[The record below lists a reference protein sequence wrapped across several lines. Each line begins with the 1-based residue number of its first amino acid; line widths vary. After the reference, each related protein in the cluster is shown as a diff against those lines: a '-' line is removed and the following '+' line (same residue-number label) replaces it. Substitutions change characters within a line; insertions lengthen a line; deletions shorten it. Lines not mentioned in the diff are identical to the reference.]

1 VGFATLHNPTL
12 VGVVLFALVSL
23 TPAPAGSGD
32 LRLPEF
38 APLLTD
44 RPRPEPPGPLEL
56 LRRQGRLTATVRID
70 TYDERLQPHPV
81 IEEAAAILVDGLK
94 PWAAG
99 VYLTSLSR
107 APDEQRELMRK
118 RPYRF
123 WAIER
128 SKHLMGGFAA
138 DLGFV
143 RRRTSMAKLRD
154 LAEAL
159 LRERMGEEKARL
171 VRVVAESRCIHIEID
186 SRTGREDIEARA
198 NVMHR
203 WGIVK
208 SPPDDENPV
217 PHIKD
222 YVPEAHWTKRPK
234 RPLRPAPG

>member
-1 VGFATLHNPTL
+1 MGLPTIQHPTL
-12 VGVVLFALVSL
+12 LSVVLFALVSL
-23 TPAPAGSGD
+23 SPGPAGSGD
-32 LRLPEF
+32 LRVPEF
-38 APLLTD
+38 APRIAD
-44 RPRPEPPGPLEL
+44 RPRPLPPGPIEV
-56 LRRQGRLTATVRID
+56 LRQQGRLTAKVRID
-70 TYDERLQPHPV
+70 TYDERLKPHPV
-81 IEEAAAILVDGLK
+81 IEEAAAILVDGLA
-94 PWAAG
+94 PFAGG

-107 APDEQRELMRK
+107 APDEQRELMRS

-138 DLGFV
+138 DIGFV
-143 RRRTSMAKLRD
+143 RRRTPMGKIRD
-154 LAEAL
+154 HAEAL
-159 LRERMGEEKARL
+159 LKERMGEEKARL
-171 VRVVAESRCIHIEID
+171 VRVVAEARCIHIEID